1 MHIAFVS
8 LGAFG
13 HINPT
18 LALVTELVKK
28 GVRVTYFTT
37 EAFRTIIEPTGAKFV
52 AVPSWMAEND
62 KHNEDGEKKEDDG
75 GVAAAVPFLF
85 LNEAGAYIDTVLD
98 TLKNDKP
105 DAVVHDFAGIAG
117 TIAADN
123 LKVANVMLY
132 TSYPS
137 NDSYSVA
144 AGFENCPPDHPLR
157 KAAAQ
162 LAQTYAEKYGCR
174 LLTVKEIFDGHGDFN
189 LVMMQKKLVPNYE
202 TFDDSFVFTG
212 VQIGKRT
219 AFGSWKAP
227 DNGKPLLYSSLGTA
241 FNNWPEYYPILFDA
255 VRDLDINVFAALG
268 SIDPASLKDIPA
280 NVEVGQMVPQLDILS
295 QASVFITHAGMGGTG
310 EGIYYGVPDDRHP
323 SDGRAG
329 HHRPADREAGPGHRF
344 PRQERH
350 HQRKPEGCHRQAANP
365 AFLQGHC
372 CGVQC
377 RYEEPG
383 RRQGFRRGPA
393 ALPKTLTSYLPSVP
407 VCRGR
412 YFFFAIL
419 RLTPGGGFLKY
430 KEDRL

>member
-18 LALVTELVKK
+18 LALVTELVKQ

-37 EAFRTIIEPTGAKFV
+37 EDFRNIIEPTGAKFV

-62 KHNEDGEKKEDDG
+62 KHNDGEKKEDDG

-85 LNEAGAYIDTVLD
+85 LNEAGAYIDTILD
-98 TLKNDKP
+98 TLHDDKP
-105 DAVVHDFAGIAG
+105 DAIVHDFAGIAG

-123 LKVANVMLY
+123 LNVPNVMLY

-144 AGFENCPPDHPLR
+144 AGFESCPADHPLR
-157 KAAAQ
+157 EAAAGI
-162 LAQTYAEKYGCR
+162 AAGYAEKYGCR
-174 LLTVKEIFDGHGDFN
+174 VMTVKEIFDGHGDFN

-202 TFDDSFVFTG
+202 SFDDSFVFTG

-310 EGIYYGVPDDRHP
+310 EAIYYGVPMIAIP
-323 SDGRAG
+323 QMEEQAIT
-329 HHRPADREAGPGHRF
+329 A
-344 PRQERH
+344 RQIE
-350 HQRKPEGCHRQAANP
+350 KLGLGV
-365 AFLQGHC
+365 AFLDKSAITSEALKTAIQKLLT
-372 CGVQC
+372 
-377 RYEEPG
+377 EPSYK
-383 RRQGFRRGPA
+383 A
-393 ALPKTLTSYLPSVP
+393 AAEQFSADMKTL
-407 VCRGR
+407 
-412 YFFFAIL
+412 
-419 RLTPGGGFLKY
+419 GGAKASAEALLHFLSKP
-430 KEDRL
+430 

>member
-18 LALVTELVKK
+18 LALVTELVKQ

-37 EAFRTIIEPTGAKFV
+37 ETFRNIIEPTGAKFV

-62 KHNEDGEKKEDDG
+62 KHNDGEKKEDDG

-85 LNEAGAYIDTVLD
+85 LNEAGAYIDTILD
-98 TLKNDKP
+98 TLHDDKP
-105 DAVVHDFAGIAG
+105 DAIVHDFAGIAG

-123 LKVANVMLY
+123 LNVPNVMLY

-144 AGFENCPPDHPLR
+144 AGFESCPADHPLR
-157 KAAAQ
+157 KAAAGI
-162 LAQTYAEKYGCR
+162 AAGYAEKYGCR
-174 LLTVKEIFDGHGDFN
+174 VMTVKEIFDGHGDFN

-202 TFDDSFVFTG
+202 SFDDSFVFTG

-310 EGIYYGVPDDRHP
+310 EAIYYGVPMIAIP
-323 SDGRAG
+323 QMEEQAIT
-329 HHRPADREAGPGHRF
+329 A
-344 PRQERH
+344 RQIE
-350 HQRKPEGCHRQAANP
+350 KLGLGV
-365 AFLQGHC
+365 AFLDKSAITSEALKTAIQKLLT
-372 CGVQC
+372 
-377 RYEEPG
+377 EPSYK
-383 RRQGFRRGPA
+383 A
-393 ALPKTLTSYLPSVP
+393 AAEQFSADMKTL
-407 VCRGR
+407 
-412 YFFFAIL
+412 
-419 RLTPGGGFLKY
+419 GGAKASAEALLHFLSKP
-430 KEDRL
+430 

>member
-18 LALVTELVKK
+18 LALVTELVKQ

-37 EAFRTIIEPTGAKFV
+37 ETFRNIIEPTGAKFV
-52 AVPSWMAEND
+52 AVSSWMAEND
-62 KHNEDGEKKEDDG
+62 KHNDGEKKEDDG

-85 LNEAGAYIDTVLD
+85 LNEAGAYIDTILD
-98 TLKNDKP
+98 TLHDDKP
-105 DAVVHDFAGIAG
+105 DAIVHDFAGIAG

-123 LKVANVMLY
+123 LNVPNVMLY

-144 AGFENCPPDHPLR
+144 AGFESCPADHPLR
-157 KAAAQ
+157 KAAAGI
-162 LAQTYAEKYGCR
+162 AAGYAEKYGCR
-174 LLTVKEIFDGHGDFN
+174 VMTVKEIFDGHGDFN

-202 TFDDSFVFTG
+202 SFDDSFVFTG

-310 EGIYYGVPDDRHP
+310 EAIYYGVPMIAIP
-323 SDGRAG
+323 QMEEQAIT
-329 HHRPADREAGPGHRF
+329 A
-344 PRQERH
+344 RQIE
-350 HQRKPEGCHRQAANP
+350 KLGLGV
-365 AFLQGHC
+365 AFLDKSAITSEALKTAIQKLLT
-372 CGVQC
+372 
-377 RYEEPG
+377 EPSYK
-383 RRQGFRRGPA
+383 A
-393 ALPKTLTSYLPSVP
+393 AAEQFSADMKTL
-407 VCRGR
+407 
-412 YFFFAIL
+412 
-419 RLTPGGGFLKY
+419 GGAKASAEALLHFLSKP
-430 KEDRL
+430 

>member
-18 LALVTELVKK
+18 LALVTELVKQ

-37 EAFRTIIEPTGAKFV
+37 EAFRNIIEPTGAKFV
-52 AVPSWMAEND
+52 AVTSWMAEND
-62 KHNEDGEKKEDDG
+62 KHNDGEKKEDDG

-85 LNEAGAYIDTVLD
+85 LNEAGAYIDTILD
-98 TLKNDKP
+98 TLHDDKP
-105 DAVVHDFAGIAG
+105 DAIVHDFAGIAG

-123 LKVANVMLY
+123 LNVPNVMLY

-144 AGFENCPPDHPLR
+144 AGFESCPADHPLR
-157 KAAAQ
+157 KAAAGI
-162 LAQTYAEKYGCR
+162 AAGYAEKYGCR
-174 LLTVKEIFDGHGDFN
+174 VMTVKEIFDGHGDFN

-202 TFDDSFVFTG
+202 SFDDSFVFTG

-310 EGIYYGVPDDRHP
+310 EAIYYGVPMIAIP
-323 SDGRAG
+323 QMEEQAIT
-329 HHRPADREAGPGHRF
+329 A
-344 PRQERH
+344 RQIE
-350 HQRKPEGCHRQAANP
+350 KLGLGV
-365 AFLQGHC
+365 AFLDKSAITSEALKTAIQKLLT
-372 CGVQC
+372 
-377 RYEEPG
+377 EPSYK
-383 RRQGFRRGPA
+383 A
-393 ALPKTLTSYLPSVP
+393 AAEQFSADMKTL
-407 VCRGR
+407 
-412 YFFFAIL
+412 
-419 RLTPGGGFLKY
+419 GGAKASAEALLHFLSKP
-430 KEDRL
+430 

>member
-219 AFGSWKAP
+219 AFGRWKAP

-310 EGIYYGVPDDRHP
+310 EAIYYGVPMIAIP
-323 SDGRAG
+323 QMEEQAIT
-329 HHRPADREAGPGHRF
+329 A
-344 PRQERH
+344 RQIE
-350 HQRKPEGCHRQAANP
+350 KLGLGC
-365 AFLQGHC
+365 AFLDKNAITSESLKAAIVKLLTQPS
-372 CGVQC
+372 
-377 RYEEPG
+377 YKATAAEFSAEPG

>member
-18 LALVTELVKK
+18 LALVTELVKQ

-37 EAFRTIIEPTGAKFV
+37 ETFRNIIEPTGAKFV

-62 KHNEDGEKKEDDG
+62 KHNDGEKKEDDG

-85 LNEAGAYIDTVLD
+85 LNEAGAHIDTILD
-98 TLKNDKP
+98 TLHDDKP
-105 DAVVHDFAGIAG
+105 DAIVHDFAGIAG

-123 LKVANVMLY
+123 LNVPNVMLY

-144 AGFENCPPDHPLR
+144 AGFESCPADHPLR
-157 KAAAQ
+157 KAAAGI
-162 LAQTYAEKYGCR
+162 AAGYAEKYGCR
-174 LLTVKEIFDGHGDFN
+174 VMTVKEIFDGHGDFN

-202 TFDDSFVFTG
+202 SFDDSFVFTG

-310 EGIYYGVPDDRHP
+310 EAIYYGVPMIAIP
-323 SDGRAG
+323 QMEEQAIT
-329 HHRPADREAGPGHRF
+329 A
-344 PRQERH
+344 RQIE
-350 HQRKPEGCHRQAANP
+350 KLGLGV
-365 AFLQGHC
+365 AFLDKSAITSEALKTAIQKLLT
-372 CGVQC
+372 
-377 RYEEPG
+377 EPSYK
-383 RRQGFRRGPA
+383 A
-393 ALPKTLTSYLPSVP
+393 AAEQFSADMKTL
-407 VCRGR
+407 
-412 YFFFAIL
+412 
-419 RLTPGGGFLKY
+419 GGAKASAEALLHFLSKP
-430 KEDRL
+430 